1 MAEKEDISE
10 ELKAR
15 NDELENE
22 LNASEAANEVV
33 ESAVLKRRSRNNIIR
48 V

>member
-10 ELKAR
+10 ELKTR
-15 NDELENE
+15 NEELEEE
-22 LNASEAANEVV
+22 LKASEAANEVV
-33 ESAVLKRRSRNNIIR
+33 EASVLTRRSWNNTIR

>member
-1 MAEKEDISE
+1 LADKDDLSE
-10 ELKAR
+10 ELKQK
-15 NDELENE
+15 NEELEEE

-33 ESAVLKRRSRNNIIR
+33 ESAVLTRWSMNNTIR